1 MFRSPLPVM
10 LLITGCLVVNP
21 VMAVDDQQWFSDP
34 ARFEN
39 SFRCINTHSQT
50 GKQTIRYIIV
60 DYPQGAPLPCSVEYE
75 KPTEAKPVQS
85 LWRSANTQGYC
96 EEKATGLAEKLTGFG
111 WDCGLADNQVSG
123 IALPIKINEKNQKT
137 VPVVKPAASEL
148 ELDFVGPVIS
158 LQKKNSTPIKGQP
171 YTLSAIVTDDVGVNK
186 VHLFYQTNDEP
197 YTSLYMDR
205 ENNSDRYAATL
216 AKSATESGSIR
227 YYIMA
232 EDMSGNTVLHG
243 NSISPR
249 ALDFI
254 VETSARVNSQPESD
268 DQELVTTQSYIR
280 DKGDA
285 EQALWQKAELSHAVA
300 DYEYYLKTYPFGRYT
315 SLAQARLKYLQ
326 SREDDTAG
334 DVQKSKVRTAKPL
347 W

>member
-1 MFRSPLPVM
+1 MTRRVLKTV
-10 LLITGCLVVNP
+10 
-21 VMAVDDQQWFSDP
+21 
-34 ARFEN
+34 
-39 SFRCINTHSQT
+39 FRCINTHAQT
-50 GKQTIRYIIV
+50 GKQTFRYIVV

-85 LWRSANTQGYC
+85 LWRSSNTPGYC
-96 EEKATGLAEKLTGFG
+96 EDKARGLAEKLTGFG
-111 WDCGLADNQVSG
+111 WDCGLSDNQASG
-123 IALPIKINEKNQKT
+123 MQRPVRIQKKTERATSIA
-137 VPVVKPAASEL
+137 KPSSAEL

-158 LQKKNSTPIKGQP
+158 LQKKTATPIKGQP

-205 ENNSDRYAATL
+205 ENKSDRYAATL
-216 AKSATESGSIR
+216 AESATQSGSIR

-254 VETSARVNSQPESD
+254 VETSAKKISIPETETE
-268 DQELVTTQSYIR
+268 ELVTTQSYIR

-300 DYEYYLKTYPFGRYT
+300 DYEYYLKNYPFGRYT
-315 SLAQARLKYLQ
+315 SLAQARLKFLQ
-326 SREDDTAG
+326 SRQEEEGDTE
-334 DVQKSKVRTAKPL
+334 VQKSKVRTAKPL